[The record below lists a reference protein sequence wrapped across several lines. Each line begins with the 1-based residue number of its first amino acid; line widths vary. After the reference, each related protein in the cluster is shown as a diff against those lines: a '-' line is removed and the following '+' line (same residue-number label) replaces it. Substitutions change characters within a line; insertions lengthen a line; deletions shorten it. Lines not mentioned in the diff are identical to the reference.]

1 MEENGAG
8 TWPGV
13 GQTLSSIHSLNLWDR
28 ILHVALGKHNIRR
41 WEATQQVV
49 RVAMEAQH
57 LMSTLPLKRA
67 AIRQLQPLTAS
78 LSCFFFCGLELN

>member
-1 MEENGAG
+1 MQSGISGLSIYNAVIASGG
-8 TWPGV
+8 TAV
-13 GQTLSSIHSLNLWDR
+13 S
-28 ILHVALGKHNIRR
+28 
-41 WEATQQVV
+41 QQVV